1 MQIFS
6 LLARRKHN
14 NELFFCTPNLV
25 RKTNKSK
32 LQLLKII
39 QSASV
44 NVSVLSDKGLLYSSL
59 QYQHIRVASFS
70 REIPCQTSQAFD
82 LNLALHSG
90 TLLCFELLELIK
102 TKEQVFFFKI
112 LILQYF
118 TVQAEGR
125 KETWIFK
132 HSCSFD
138 LICQILNLYYV
149 MR

>member
-39 QSASV
+39 YSASV

-82 LNLALHSG
+82 LNLALHSD
-90 TLLCFELLELIK
+90 TLLICFELLELMK
-102 TKEQVFFFKI
+102 RKEQVFFKI

-118 TVQAEGR
+118 TVQAKGR